1 MSVLTQEPL
10 QNTSWHP
17 FLGLGVNEE
26 LKTGI
31 ETKTLVSSDEFE
43 LLSNEIEEIQNGEN
57 QNGNSSQ
64 TGLELFYNQIEVS
77 QANKTFPLK
86 TIQSDFDFKIGFSD
100 FNCNFNLEIV
110 DIHWSLSSNEI
121 VLYLD
126 LDGKL
131 TVKAILDGYWKEGTE
146 PTFQL
151 ESFGMK
157 LDKKQETPISMFLSS
172 TLWAMLG
179 LSPKFRVRIPQ
190 LNYDLTTS
198 FELSVNE
205 VSKLLQERQIA
216 YRLLVIESATGIK
229 LPFPQGYIH
238 GEDIGNI
245 AFCYHAI
252 VDREFDWFLN
262 PTTIPWTANE
272 ESFSWLPET
281 DKPTSLI
288 FGPEVFLESI
298 FGVEIPLGVLTAK
311 IEKADI
317 DNYEEVRENLSKLDN
332 SIVEVKLRSLN
343 GMNRI
348 IAVRVPTLTPNPWSL
363 ELQKLIDL
371 DGKLDSIVL
380 DKYFALAALTL
391 EGLTEEQK
399 EAILERPNLDEDAF
413 DF

>member
-10 QNTSWHP
+10 QNTNWHP
-17 FLGLGVNEE
+17 FLGLDVNEE
-26 LKTGI
+26 LTTNIK
-31 ETKTLVSSDEFE
+31 TKTLVSYDAFE
-43 LLSNEIEEIQNGEN
+43 LLSNEIEEIQNGKN
-57 QNGNSSQ
+57 QNGNGSQ

-77 QANKTFPLK
+77 QVNKTLSLE
-86 TIQSDFDFKIGFSD
+86 TIQSDFDFKISFSD
-100 FNCNFNLEIV
+100 FNCNFDLEIV
-110 DIHWSLSSNEI
+110 DIHGSVSSNEI

-131 TVKAILDGYWKEGTE
+131 TVKAILDGYWKEGAE
-146 PTFQL
+146 PSFQL

-172 TLWAMLG
+172 TLSAMLG
-179 LSPKFRVRIPQ
+179 LSSKFRVRIPH

-198 FELSVNE
+198 FELSVDK

-238 GEDIGNI
+238 GEDIENI

-262 PTTIPWTANE
+262 PTTIRWIANE
-272 ESFSWLPET
+272 ESFSWLPKT

-311 IEKADI
+311 IEKGVI
-317 DNYEEVRENLSKLDN
+317 DNYEEVKEKLSKLDG
-332 SIVEVKLRSLN
+332 SIVEVKLRSIN
-343 GMNRI
+343 GINRI
-348 IAVRVPTLTPNPWSL
+348 IAVQVPTLLPDAWSK

-371 DGKLDSIVL
+371 DSKLDSIVL
-380 DKYFALAALTL
+380 DKYFALAASTL
-391 EGLTEEQK
+391 EGLTQEQK
-399 EAILERPNLDEDAF
+399 ESVLKRPNLDEDAF